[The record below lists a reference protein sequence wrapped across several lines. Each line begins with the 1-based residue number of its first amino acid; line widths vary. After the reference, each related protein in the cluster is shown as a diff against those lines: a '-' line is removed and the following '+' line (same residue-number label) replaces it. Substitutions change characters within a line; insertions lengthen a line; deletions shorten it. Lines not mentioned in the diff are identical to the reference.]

1 MLLATGSVSSQDVTG
16 KNPETNQKSVSIV
29 CTPDLYDLTS
39 KWASEYGRLNPLV
52 EIKILNENISSNGYL
67 PGENLSFVSNV
78 SSSVLSNEE
87 NWKVLVGRDIIVPV
101 INGGNP
107 FLNELQ
113 KKGVSAEMF
122 LQVLNNPDK
131 QSWGTILG
139 DGQHSPIHL
148 YVVNDETVKAGFTHF
163 IGSDKFPASSGII
176 IGSKEEVIAAVQND
190 PYAIG
195 FCKLVNMLEPDNQG
209 LAGNLKFLPIDKNGN
224 RTIDY
229 MENIYGDVNTFLRG
243 VWIGKYPKS
252 LYSNIY
258 AVRKLKP
265 ANESESAFLSW
276 VLTDGQQ
283 YMNSFGFCELA
294 SSESQSQLEKITP
307 IALNIRPES
316 DTSSNAWILLVA
328 AIIFALGIIISVGV
342 RHYRK
347 QSIVTPEFNDQLP
360 GFDEGSVIVPKGIYF
375 DKTHTWAFMEKDGMV
390 TIGIDD
396 FIQHITGPVT
406 RIEMKNP
413 GETIRKGDLL
423 FTIIQSGKQ
432 LNMYAPVSGTIKK
445 QNELLLA
452 NPSNLNTSP
461 YSEGWVYM
469 IEPSGWFKE
478 IQLLD
483 MSEKY
488 KRWLSA
494 EFSRMKD
501 FLAAILK
508 PESDE
513 YAHVVMQD
521 GGLMKEGVLSE
532 FGPEVW
538 EDFQTNFLDTF
549 K

>member
-1 MLLATGSVSSQDVTG
+1 
-16 KNPETNQKSVSIV
+16 
-29 CTPDLYDLTS
+29 
-39 KWASEYGRLNPLV
+39 LNPAA
-52 EIKILNENISSNGYL
+52 EIKILNSNMSSNDYI
-67 PGENLSFVSNV
+67 PGENLSFISNV

-87 NWKVLVGRDIIVPV
+87 NWKVVVGRDIIVPV

-122 LQVLNNPDK
+122 AQALNSPEK
-131 QSWGTILG
+131 QNWGTILG
-139 DGQHSPIHL
+139 TGQHSPIHV
-148 YVVNDETVKAGFTHF
+148 YVVSDETVKAGFTHF
-163 IGSDKFPASSGII
+163 IESDMFPASPGII
-176 IGSKEEVIAAVQND
+176 MASKEEVIAAVQND

-195 FCKLVNMLEPDNQG
+195 FCKLINMLGPENQG

-252 LYSNIY
+252 LYSTIY
-258 AVRKLKP
+258 AVRKVQSE
-265 ANESESAFLSW
+265 NETETAFLSW

-283 YMNSFGFCELA
+283 YMNANGFCELV
-294 SSESQSQLEKITP
+294 SSESQSQLDRINP
-307 IALNIRPES
+307 IAINMQPEA
-316 DTSSNAWILLVA
+316 DSSNTAWILLFVA
-328 AIIFALGIIISVGV
+328 MIIVLGIIVSVGV

-347 QSIVTPEFNDQLP
+347 QSIATPEFNEQLP

-390 TIGIDD
+390 TLGIDD

-432 LNMYAPVSGTIKK
+432 LNMYAPVSGTIMK
-445 QNELLLA
+445 QNELLLTD
-452 NPSNLNTSP
+452 PSNLNTSP

-469 IEPSGWFKE
+469 IEPSGWFRE
-478 IQLLD
+478 IQLLE

-488 KRWLSA
+488 KKWLSA

-513 YAHVVMQD
+513 YAHVVLQD